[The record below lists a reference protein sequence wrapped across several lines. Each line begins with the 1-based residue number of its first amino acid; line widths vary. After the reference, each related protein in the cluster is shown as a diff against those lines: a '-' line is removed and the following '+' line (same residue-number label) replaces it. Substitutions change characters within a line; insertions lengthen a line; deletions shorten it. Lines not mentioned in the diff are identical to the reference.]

1 MIGNLLYQGTIDL
14 LARTRCVARCVQ
26 LRTKKDVDE
35 YTLDHALLTLV
46 DVENGKTRR
55 ARRDQTEYAP
65 AFTLIR
71 SDILR
76 LEPPPEDDNQTV
88 QVWAVLRPQKMAVD
102 TDSPGMEQFGCI
114 PDEFH
119 DAIVT
124 YALWKAA
131 DYTDDQR
138 SGDGERYRTLY
149 EGQDGRGGRLAQ
161 IRIAVNKRGTA
172 RAPARR
178 VRLRGTY
185 SHGYWVG

>member
-1 MIGNLLYQGTIDL
+1 M
-14 LARTRCVARCVQ
+14 
-26 LRTKKDVDE
+26 
-35 YTLDHALLTLV
+35 
-46 DVENGKTRR
+46 
-55 ARRDQTEYAP
+55 
-65 AFTLIR
+65 IR

-76 LEPPPEDDNQTV
+76 LNPAPSEAGEVDC
-88 QVWAVLRPQKMAVD
+88 WAVMRPQKMDED
-102 TDSPGMEQFGCI
+102 TDSPGDEQYGAI
-114 PDEFH
+114 PDEFQ

-172 RAPARR
+172 RAAPRR
-178 VRLRGTY
+178 VRLRPTF